1 MNAWV
6 DVPLELAVS
15 KEGISYLKG
24 AGREN
29 GDFGTQD
36 MENGVMALRT
46 PCTFLSYSWAFVSM
60 DNTQLFSVILGATLP
75 YHQECST
82 AKQLALY
89 VVVCC
94 TEQIVHSGI
103 QTMFYSQELN
113 N

>member
-46 PCTFLSYSWAFVSM
+46 PCTFLSYS
-60 DNTQLFSVILGATLP
+60 
-75 YHQECST
+75 
-82 AKQLALY
+82 
-89 VVVCC
+89 
-94 TEQIVHSGI
+94 
-103 QTMFYSQELN
+103 
-113 N
+113 